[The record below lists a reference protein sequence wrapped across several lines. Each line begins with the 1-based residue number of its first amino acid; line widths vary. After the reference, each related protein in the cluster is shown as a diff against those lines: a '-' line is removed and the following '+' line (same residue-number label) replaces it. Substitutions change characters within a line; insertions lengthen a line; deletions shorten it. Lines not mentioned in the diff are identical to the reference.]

1 MLNYY
6 FRKFRNT
13 IESVRNEIVDIVTTV
28 FNEISEEYI
37 LEDTSND
44 TSKDT
49 SKVISNV
56 TSKDTLKDTTEY
68 PSDFEGLGDI
78 GIHLMRHWFYGS
90 EYDDVNIHN
99 INYTLTV
106 PVDLQSNFI
115 DQQFED
121 HQIQINCS
129 NDCNI
134 MVST

>member
-28 FNEISEEYI
+28 FNEVSEEYI
-37 LEDTSND
+37 LEDTSNN

-49 SKVISNV
+49 SKITFDN
-56 TSKDTLKDTTEY
+56 LKDTTEY
-68 PSDFEGLGDI
+68 TSDFEGLGDI
-78 GIHLMRHWFYGS
+78 GIHLMRNWFNSS
-90 EYDDVNIHN
+90 EYDAVNIHN

-129 NDCNI
+129 NECNI
-134 MVST
+134 MVSLFW